1 MLIVSYEKLDM
12 LVKALEVTAFNLE
25 IVVYW
30 VMVLQ
35 SNWNVAGSNPTGSL
49 FKVWNSTPL

>member
-1 MLIVSYEKLDM
+1 MLI
-12 LVKALEVTAFNLE
+12 KALKVTAFNLE

>member
-1 MLIVSYEKLDM
+1 M
-12 LVKALEVTAFNLE
+12 LVKALKVTAFNLE

-35 SNWNVAGSNPTGSL
+35 SNWNVGGSNPTGSL

>member
-12 LVKALEVTAFNLE
+12 LVKALKVTAFNLE

-35 SNWNVAGSNPTGSL
+35 SNWNVGGSNPTGSL